1 MARGPHRFRRAVG
14 ALFVSTLAQDARM
27 ATDAQQTTSTPA
39 QDAPGNTEPATTA
52 QAATGGTPAQS
63 PADPFAG
70 LNLSAEDRQTVLGI
84 MQGGARDV
92 WELLKAKREANA
104 EAKALRLA
112 REKAEALGYKAPEGH
127 IGEFDPLTAAL
138 DALAKT
144 AGATEKLAAVEFRA
158 QVLEQAA
165 RHGQLAHPEFL
176 LFQAEQAKKAA
187 DGGKFDVAAW
197 IDANK
202 SGLLAPAFA
211 APTNPAPAN
220 SGRPAGGPPDATG
233 DLDTEIARAEKEGRT
248 LDAIALKRKKAGFI
262 S

>member
-1 MARGPHRFRRAVG
+1 
-14 ALFVSTLAQDARM
+14 M
-27 ATDAQQTTSTPA
+27 ATDAQQTTPAPA
-39 QDAPGNTEPATTA
+39 QDAPGPTEPAA
-52 QAATGGTPAQS
+52 PAPAATGGTPAQQ

-84 MQGGARDV
+84 LQGGARDV

-112 REKAEALGYKAPEGH
+112 REKAEALGYSAPEGH
-127 IGEFDPLTAAL
+127 TGEYDPLTAAL
-138 DALAKT
+138 DALAQT

-176 LFQAEQAKKAA
+176 LFQAEQARTAA
-187 DGGKFDVAAW
+187 SGKFDVAEW
-197 IDANK
+197 IEANK
-202 SGLLAPAFA
+202 AGLLAPAFA
-211 APTNPAPAN
+211 AAANPAPAN
-220 SGRPAGGPPDATG
+220 SGRPAGGPPDAPA
-233 DLDTEIARAEKEGRT
+233 DLDAEIARAESEGRT
-248 LDAIALKRKKAGFI
+248 LDAIALKRKKAGFT

>member
-1 MARGPHRFRRAVG
+1 MAEA
-14 ALFVSTLAQDARM
+14 
-27 ATDAQQTTSTPA
+27 ATQTTPA
-39 QDAPGNTEPATTA
+39 PGQDAPGRNEPTPPAPDVP
-52 QAATGGTPAQS
+52 GGTKAQP

-84 MQGGARDV
+84 LQGGARDV

-112 REKAEALGYKAPEGH
+112 REKAEALGYKKPDGH
-127 IGEFDPLTAAL
+127 TGDWDPLAAAL
-138 DALAKT
+138 DALAQM

-165 RHGQLAHPEFL
+165 RHGQIAHPEFL
-176 LFQAEQAKKAA
+176 LFQAEKAKAA
-187 DGGKFDVAAW
+187 AGGKFDVAEW
-197 IDANK
+197 IEANK
-202 SGLLAPAFA
+202 AGLLAPVFVV
-211 APTNPAPAN
+211 PTQAGPTPAN
-220 SGRPAGGPPDATG
+220 SGRPAGGPPDAPA
-233 DLDTEIARAEKEGRT
+233 DLDAEIARAEKEGRT